1 MPNNAYDDVMSGTRD
16 NNIKFLDLRYVMES
30 RGFFCRIKG
39 DHYIYYRS
47 DIPDIVPVKCYQPP
61 SCPFSYYN
69 APEKKSTSAFQK
81 KFIKISELRGMVK

>member
-16 NNIKFLDLRYVMES
+16 NNIKFLYLRYVMES

-47 DIPDIVPVKCYQPP
+47 DIPDIVNIQPNGKMAKPYQVRQIRRL
-61 SCPFSYYN
+61 FVTYN
-69 APEKKSTSAFQK
+69 
-81 KFIKISELRGMVK
+81 I